1 VLDAIE
7 AIRTLNRSGGSS
19 LAKDAPTDFVKP
31 RWKEH
36 AMKDDGVDR
45 HFYELCAMAELKNA
59 LRSGDMWVPG
69 LRPFKDFEDY
79 LLPPTRFVAQHE
91 ASELPLFIDTDGE
104 RYLQKRLALLK
115 FR

>member
-1 VLDAIE
+1 
-7 AIRTLNRSGGSS
+7 
-19 LAKDAPTDFVKP
+19 
-31 RWKEH
+31 
-36 AMKDDGVDR
+36 MKDDGVDR